1 MGPHLSSR
9 WADGALM
16 TGSLCVADP
25 LSPKQRPHPASH
37 QPEWCGAV
45 PLGHPEEPPL
55 LGQKGKEELQWAGSG
70 PGCHLCPECRPHL
83 PAPPPQIAEKVGC
96 PTDDTARMAGCLKV
110 TDPRAVTLAYKMPLA
125 GMECELGQL
134 GGGMGAPCGGGLGF
148 WRRGKRQVSGLVL
161 SPACWHP

>member
-1 MGPHLSSR
+1 MLQ
-9 WADGALM
+9 
-16 TGSLCVADP
+16 T
-25 LSPKQRPHPASH
+25 LSPQN
-37 QPEWCGAV
+37 
-45 PLGHPEEPPL
+45 
-55 LGQKGKEELQWAGSG
+55 KGLIRRAISQSG
-70 PGCHLCPECRPHL
+70 VALCPWAIQKNPLFWAKRVRRSCSGQGQVLGATCAQSADLICLHL
-83 PAPPPQIAEKVGC
+83 HPQIAEKVGC